1 MVAARG
7 VVVGVK
13 RLTPPARALCVVRAL
28 QSKRGY
34 AWHTDAM
41 NMEHFTVSTY
51 FRVSGQGSSLF
62 GDGFAVWLTTS
73 NRYREGPLHGFS
85 ETFTGIGIVFDTFRN
100 LESGHVHK
108 DVAVIVNDGSGPY
121 KLDDGVEPQ
130 GCDGDFRYHE
140 GRDDFN
146 VHARSGAAITLNVR
160 AGCCVGGAAVHGE
173 CSGARRLTRLGCVGS
188 QKDVLTI
195 RLDSKG
201 DGNWKECVQSY
212 KIPIQG
218 EWYRQLYLG
227 VTASTGQLA
236 DNHDIIAMITAYVA
250 RRTSPRCIAGCKVT
264 DSWCDWHIACCAA
277 RATPSPARSRTW
289 CCRRCRLVARKWTLP
304 LRQPSPRRM
313 R

>member
-1 MVAARG
+1 VVATRG

-13 RLTPPARALCVVRAL
+13 RLTSPARALCVVRAL

-160 AGCCVGGAAVHGE
+160 AGCCGW
-173 CSGARRLTRLGCVGS
+173 CSGARRLQRCSEIDTFGMCRFAERRVDHPPRLEGRWQLEGMRAELQNPHPGRVVPPAVPGCHRVY
-188 QKDVLTI
+188 
-195 RLDSKG
+195 
-201 DGNWKECVQSY
+201 W
-212 KIPIQG
+212 P
-218 EWYRQLYLG
+218 
-227 VTASTGQLA
+227 
-236 DNHDIIAMITAYVA
+236 A
-250 RRTSPRCIAGCKVT
+250 RRQPRHHCHDHCV
-264 DSWCDWHIACCAA
+264 
-277 RATPSPARSRTW
+277 RSTAHQPTL
-289 CCRRCRLVARKWTLP
+289 RCRL
-304 LRQPSPRRM
+304 QSG
-313 R
+313 